1 MTTLGQQIISRL
13 DALEAQVTDMQLKG
27 PTGTGQAELDEMRNQ
42 LRKDMVALREEL
54 ARGIPIDATQGPRKH
69 MFNSK
74 DCLPDLLSTD
84 CKNRWRAWS
93 YKARDWLS
101 QEDESLN

>member
-1 MTTLGQQIISRL
+1 MTTLGQQIITRL

-27 PTGTGQAELDEMRNQ
+27 PTGTGQAELDEMRSQ

-54 ARGIPIDATQGPRKH
+54 ARGIPTDAPQAPRRH

-74 DCLPDLLSTD
+74 DCLPEILSTD
-84 CKNRWRAWS
+84 FK
-93 YKARDWLS
+93 KPVEGLV
-101 QEDESLN
+101 L